1 MSEFF
6 ASEIVRNELRE
17 INSLQE
23 DIYGDLADFPSLSRE
38 DKKEHIE
45 KLTELLEKQRV
56 MYTRLSL
63 SDDAKAKEL
72 MEQLEQ
78 SVVVMG
84 FPKGTDINVLFS
96 GMYKT
101 IETLKQYV
109 D

>member
-72 MEQLEQ
+72 LEQLEQ

>member
-45 KLTELLEKQRV
+45 
-56 MYTRLSL
+56 
-63 SDDAKAKEL
+63 
-72 MEQLEQ
+72 
-78 SVVVMG
+78 
-84 FPKGTDINVLFS
+84 
-96 GMYKT
+96 
-101 IETLKQYV
+101 
-109 D
+109 

>member
-6 ASEIVRNELRE
+6 DSEIVRNELRE

-72 MEQLEQ
+72 LEQLEQ

>member
-1 MSEFF
+1 
-6 ASEIVRNELRE
+6 
-17 INSLQE
+17 
-23 DIYGDLADFPSLSRE
+23 
-38 DKKEHIE
+38 
-45 KLTELLEKQRV
+45 

-72 MEQLEQ
+72 MEQVEQ